1 MIKSIKQ
8 RLSVS
13 VKRVLHHAGLRKNFV
28 PPVGKVKMADME
40 RTVPFS
46 KKFGSNRG
54 GALDRY
60 YIRNF
65 LERESENIR
74 GSVLE
79 IGDNSYTLHYGG
91 EHVVKSDILHV
102 DESNPA
108 ATFIGDLSDAP
119 QVPGNTFDCIVL
131 TQTLHLIYE
140 FKDALRTCHRILK
153 PGGVLLL
160 TVPGIT
166 PIDYQEWGS
175 TWYWSFT
182 DMAMKKLMAETFPGG
197 TTEVHNFGNVM
208 AASAFLY
215 GMGEKE
221 LTKEQLDVHDPN
233 MQIII
238 TVKSIKKSN

>member
-1 MIKSIKQ
+1 MIQSIKQ
-8 RLSVS
+8 RLTAS
-13 VKRVLHHAGLRKNFV
+13 VKRALHHTGLIKKFV
-28 PPVGKVKMADME
+28 PPVGRIKMADME
-40 RTVPFS
+40 RTIPFS
-46 KKFGSNRG
+46 KKFGSDRG

-65 LERESENIR
+65 LERESESISGR
-74 GSVLE
+74 VLE
-79 IGDNSYTLHYGG
+79 IGDNSYTLQYGG
-91 EHVVKSDILHV
+91 DKVVKSDILHV
-102 DESNPA
+102 DESNQA

-119 QVPGNTFDCIVL
+119 HVPENAFDCIVL

-153 PGGVLLL
+153 PGGALLL

-166 PIDYQEWGS
+166 PIDYQEWGGA
-175 TWYWSFT
+175 WYWSFT

-197 TTEVHNFGNVM
+197 ATKVHNYGNVL

-215 GMGEKE
+215 GMGENE

-233 MQIII
+233 MQVII
-238 TVKSIKKSN
+238 TVKSIKRS